1 MFLQFND
8 VDREGS
14 TMILLTGAT
23 GKTGMAAAKAI
34 AAAGKKARVVTRDAA
49 KAAQLTALGHEL
61 AVGDLSD
68 AAFLREAM
76 RGIERA
82 FLLLPNT
89 ERQGAME
96 AQFTD
101 IAKAAGV
108 RHLVK
113 ISSIEAHAGI
123 GARVPE
129 MHAASEAHIKASGMA
144 WTMVKPNFFM
154 QTLLA
159 ASAGVK
165 ARGELT
171 MPMGNARVSMVDCRD
186 AGAVIAKALLEPGHE
201 GQSYKLTG
209 PESLNFTE
217 IAARMSAILGKPVKY
232 VDPPLPAY
240 RENLLKALPD
250 PWRVEAVCEIFATT
264 AKGQREIEAVT
275 DTVQRLLGRS
285 PVGLDTFISDYKP
298 AFA

>member
-1 MFLQFND
+1 
-8 VDREGS
+8 
-14 TMILLTGAT
+14 
-23 GKTGMAAAKAI
+23 
-34 AAAGKKARVVTRDAA
+34 
-49 KAAQLTALGHEL
+49 
-61 AVGDLSD
+61 
-68 AAFLREAM
+68 
-76 RGIERA
+76 
-82 FLLLPNT
+82 
-89 ERQGAME
+89 
-96 AQFTD
+96 
-101 IAKAAGV
+101 
-108 RHLVK
+108 
-113 ISSIEAHAGI
+113 
-123 GARVPE
+123 
-129 MHAASEAHIKASGMA
+129 
-144 WTMVKPNFFM
+144 
-154 QTLLA
+154 
-159 ASAGVK
+159 
-165 ARGELT
+165 
-171 MPMGNARVSMVDCRD
+171 VSMVDCRD

>member
-1 MFLQFND
+1 
-8 VDREGS
+8 
-14 TMILLTGAT
+14 MILLTGAT
-23 GKTGMAAAKAI
+23 GKTGMVAAAKI

-49 KAAQLTALGHEL
+49 RATKLAEMGHEI
-61 AVGDLSD
+61 AVGD
-68 AAFLREAM
+68 AADGAFMKEAM
-76 RGIERA
+76 RGIKRA
-82 FLLLPNT
+82 FLLLANT
-89 ERQGAME
+89 QNQGDME

-108 RHLVK
+108 RHIVK

-123 GARVPE
+123 GAKVPE
-129 MHAASEAHIKASGMA
+129 MHATSEAYIKASGVA
-144 WTMVKPNFFM
+144 WTMVKPNFYM

-159 ASAGVK
+159 AAKGIQ

-171 MPMGNARVSMVDCRD
+171 MPIGKTRISMIDCRD
-186 AGAVIAKALLEPGHE
+186 SGEIVAKTLLESGHE

-209 PESLNFTE
+209 PEAVSFDDV
-217 IAARMSAILGKPVKY
+217 AKRMTAILGKEVKY

-250 PWRVEAVCEIFATT
+250 PWRVDSVCEIFAMT
-264 AKGQREIEAVT
+264 AKGPEIISSIT
-275 DTVQRLLGRS
+275 DTVQKLLGRA
-285 PVGLDTFISDYKP
+285 PGGLDKFIGDYKA